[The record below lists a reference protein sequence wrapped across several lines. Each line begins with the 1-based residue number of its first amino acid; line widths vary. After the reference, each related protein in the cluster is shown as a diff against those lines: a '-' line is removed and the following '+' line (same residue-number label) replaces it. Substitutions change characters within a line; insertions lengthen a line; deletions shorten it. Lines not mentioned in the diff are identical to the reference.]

1 MYTLIGPDGIP
12 FASRTPG
19 TVGGHRRTKVHGLL
33 DCPAALRALNRGGYV
48 KWRVFFADEEAA
60 LSAGFRPCAVCLP
73 EKYRR
78 WKEGRGS

>member
-19 TVGGHRRTKVHGLL
+19 AVGGHRRTKVHGLL
-33 DCPAALRALNRGGYV
+33 DCPAALRAINRGGYV
-48 KWRVFFADEEAA
+48 KWRVFFADDEAA

-78 WKEGRGS
+78 WKEVRGS